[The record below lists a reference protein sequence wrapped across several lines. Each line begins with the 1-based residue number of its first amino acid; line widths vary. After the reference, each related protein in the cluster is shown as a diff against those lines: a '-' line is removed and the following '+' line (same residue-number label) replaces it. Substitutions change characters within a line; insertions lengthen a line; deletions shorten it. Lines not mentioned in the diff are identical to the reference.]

1 MFNSVVLEGRLAEN
15 PRVNVNSDG
24 SKGVMITLI
33 HDTGRKNKEGKSITS
48 RINVRAFIR
57 AEVTSTTPYEMCH
70 EGDLIG
76 VQGEVRCDA
85 PYMKDGVMVYPSQYI
100 LAQKMEFKESKS
112 VTDARRAK
120 KIAEAT
126 AAHAEESAVDE
137 NAPF

>member
-1 MFNSVVLEGRLAEN
+1 MFNAVILEGRLAEN

-57 AEVTSTTPYEMCH
+57 AGVESVTPYEMCH

-85 PYMKDGVMVYPSQYI
+85 PYMKDGVTVYPSQYI

-120 KIAEAT
+120 KVAEAA
-126 AAHAEESAVDE
+126 AAHAEEESED
-137 NAPF
+137 APF

>member
-1 MFNSVVLEGRLAEN
+1 MFNAVILEGRLAEN
-15 PRVNVNSDG
+15 PRVNVNSDS

-33 HDTGRKNKEGKSITS
+33 HDTGRKNKEGKAITS
-48 RINVRAFIR
+48 RINVRAFIK
-57 AEVTSTTPYEMCH
+57 AGVESVTPYEMCH

-85 PYMKDGVMVYPSQYI
+85 PYMKDGVTVYPSQYI

-120 KIAEAT
+120 KVAEAA
-126 AAHAEESAVDE
+126 AAHVEEE
-137 NAPF
+137 NEDAPF

>member
-33 HDTGRKNKEGKSITS
+33 HDTGRKNKEGKAITS

-57 AEVTSTTPYEMCH
+57 AGVESVTPYEMCH

-85 PYMKDGVMVYPSQYI
+85 PYMKDGVTVYPSQYI

-120 KIAEAT
+120 KVAEA
-126 AAHAEESAVDE
+126 AGAHAEEESED
-137 NAPF
+137 APF

>member
-1 MFNSVVLEGRLAEN
+1 MFNAVILEGRLAEN

-33 HDTGRKNKEGKSITS
+33 HDTGRKNKEGKAITS

-57 AEVTSTTPYEMCH
+57 AGVESVTPYEMCH

-85 PYMKDGVMVYPSQYI
+85 PYMKDGVTVYPSQYV

-120 KIAEAT
+120 KVAEAA
-126 AAHAEESAVDE
+126 AAHTEEESED
-137 NAPF
+137 APF

>member
-1 MFNSVVLEGRLAEN
+1 MFNAVILEGRLAEN

-33 HDTGRKNKEGKSITS
+33 HDTGRKNKEGKAITS

-57 AEVTSTTPYEMCH
+57 AGVESVTPYEMCH

-85 PYMKDGVMVYPSQYI
+85 PYMKDGVTVYPSQYI

-120 KIAEAT
+120 KVAEAAT
-126 AAHAEESAVDE
+126 AHAEEESED
-137 NAPF
+137 APF

>member
-1 MFNSVVLEGRLAEN
+1 MFNAVILEGRLAEN

-57 AEVTSTTPYEMCH
+57 AGVESVTPYEMCH

-85 PYMKDGVMVYPSQYI
+85 PYMKDGVTVYPSQYI

-120 KIAEAT
+120 KVAEAA
-126 AAHAEESAVDE
+126 AAHTEEESED
-137 NAPF
+137 APF

>member
-1 MFNSVVLEGRLAEN
+1 MFNAVILEGRLAEN

-33 HDTGRKNKEGKSITS
+33 HDTGRKNKEGKAITS

-57 AEVTSTTPYEMCH
+57 AGVESVTPYEMCH

-85 PYMKDGVMVYPSQYI
+85 PYMKDGVTVYPSQYI

-120 KIAEAT
+120 KVAEAA
-126 AAHAEESAVDE
+126 AAHAEEESED
-137 NAPF
+137 APF

>member
-1 MFNSVVLEGRLAEN
+1 MFNAVILEGRLAEN

-33 HDTGRKNKEGKSITS
+33 HDTGRKNKEGKAITS

-57 AEVTSTTPYEMCH
+57 AGVESVTPYEMCH

-85 PYMKDGVMVYPSQYI
+85 PYMKDGVTIYPSQYI

-120 KIAEAT
+120 KVAEA
-126 AAHAEESAVDE
+126 AATHAEEESED
-137 NAPF
+137 APF

>member
-1 MFNSVVLEGRLAEN
+1 MFNAVILEGRLAEN

-33 HDTGRKNKEGKSITS
+33 HDTGRKNKEGKAITS

-57 AEVTSTTPYEMCH
+57 AGVESVTPYEMCH

-85 PYMKDGVMVYPSQYI
+85 PYMKDGVTVYPSQYV

-120 KIAEAT
+120 KVAEAA
-126 AAHAEESAVDE
+126 AAHAEEESED
-137 NAPF
+137 APF

>member
-1 MFNSVVLEGRLAEN
+1 MFNSVILEGRLAEN

-33 HDTGRKNKEGKSITS
+33 HDTGRKNKEGKAITS

-57 AEVTSTTPYEMCH
+57 AGVESVTPYEMCH

-85 PYMKDGVMVYPSQYI
+85 PYMKDGVTVYPSQYV

-120 KIAEAT
+120 KVAEAA
-126 AAHAEESAVDE
+126 AAHTEEESED
-137 NAPF
+137 APF

>member
-1 MFNSVVLEGRLAEN
+1 MFNAVILEGRLAEN

-57 AEVTSTTPYEMCH
+57 AGVESVTPYEMCH

-76 VQGEVRCDA
+76 IQGEVRCDA
-85 PYMKDGVMVYPSQYI
+85 PYMKDGVTVYPSQYV

-120 KIAEAT
+120 KVAEAA
-126 AAHAEESAVDE
+126 AAHAEEESED
-137 NAPF
+137 APF

>member
-1 MFNSVVLEGRLAEN
+1 MFNAVILEGRLAEN

-33 HDTGRKNKEGKSITS
+33 HDTGRKNKEGKAITS

-57 AEVTSTTPYEMCH
+57 AGVESVTPYEMCH

-85 PYMKDGVMVYPSQYI
+85 PYMKDGVTVYPSQYI

-120 KIAEAT
+120 KVAEAA
-126 AAHAEESAVDE
+126 AAHTEEERED
-137 NAPF
+137 APF